1 MIRNAGA
8 GTSLA
13 VQWLRHRVSTTGD
26 MGSVSGQGSKIPTM
40 LCSVA
45 KKFYKKKEAQVSSGA
60 EKGSRLTN
68 SMEINLSLIATG
80 N

>member
-13 VQWLRHRVSTTGD
+13 VQWLRLHVSTTGD

-45 KKFYKKKEAQVSSGA
+45 KNF
-60 EKGSRLTN
+60 
-68 SMEINLSLIATG
+68 
-80 N
+80 